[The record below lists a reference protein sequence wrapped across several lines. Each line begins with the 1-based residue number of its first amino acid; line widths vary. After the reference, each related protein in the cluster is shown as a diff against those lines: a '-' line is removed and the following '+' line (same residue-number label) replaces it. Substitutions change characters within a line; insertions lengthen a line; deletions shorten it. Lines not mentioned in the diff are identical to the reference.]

1 MPTDPFLRLTVE
13 DVFEIKGRGT
23 VLTGRLDRGA
33 LQVGDEVTLQGPS
46 GVRQTTVT
54 GIEMF
59 RKVLQRA
66 EAGDQVGVLLRD
78 IAKADV
84 HRGDVIVAVESIPS
98 LKFDS

>member
-23 VLTGRLDRGA
+23 VATGRIDQGA
-33 LQVGDEVTLQGPS
+33 LQVGDEVSIQGPS
-46 GVRQTTVT
+46 GVRRTVVT

-59 RKVLQRA
+59 RRVLQRA
-66 EAGDQVGVLLRD
+66 KAGDQVGVLLRD
-78 IAKADV
+78 VGKADV
-84 HRGDVIVAVESIPS
+84 QRGDVIIAVESIPS

>member
-59 RKVLQRA
+59 RKVVEGAKKGDTVGLLL
-66 EAGDQVGVLLRD
+66 AGVGKDDIKRGTVLTR
-78 IAKADV
+78 
-84 HRGDVIVAVESIPS
+84 
-98 LKFDS
+98 